1 MAYFLIDCLNTF
13 KLNVMKILNLK
24 LERVML
30 LLGLIFISYS
40 SYSQDIKP
48 SRQEQKAAK
57 RDRQYYNFQVLDTI
71 IQNKNFILEADY
83 LENEFGNRRQ
93 VLSNVNFIKI
103 DSTEAVLQ
111 TGNNTGMGFNGVGG
125 ATAQG
130 TIQGLK
136 IDKNLKNLSFYLRF
150 TVVTDIGIYD
160 VAMTINS
167 DRYARATITGLTRG
181 TLVYVGKIEN
191 SDASGFY
198 KGHNSI

>member
-1 MAYFLIDCLNTF
+1 MAYFLISCLNAF
-13 KLNVMKILNLK
+13 NLNVMKTLNLK
-24 LERVML
+24 LERVIL

-40 SYSQDIKP
+40 SYSQDIKL
-48 SRQEQKAAK
+48 SRKEQKDAK
-57 RDRQYYNFQVLDTI
+57 RDKAYYNFQVLDTM
-71 IQNKNFILEADY
+71 IQNRNFILEADY
-83 LENEFGNRRQ
+83 LENEFGNRRP

-111 TGNNTGMGFNGVGG
+111 TGNSTGMGFNGVGG

-150 TVVTDIGIYD
+150 TVMTNIGIYD
-160 VAMTINS
+160 VTMTVYS
-167 DRYARATITGLTRG
+167 DRYARATITGLTPG
-181 TLVYVGKIEN
+181 KLVYVGRIEN
-191 SDASGFY
+191 SDTSGFY

>member
-1 MAYFLIDCLNTF
+1 MKTLNF
-13 KLNVMKILNLK
+13 K

-30 LLGLIFISYS
+30 LLALIFISCS
-40 SYSQDIKP
+40 SYSQEIKP

-57 RDRQYYNFQVLDTI
+57 RERQFYNFQALDTLI
-71 IQNKNFILEADY
+71 KNKNFILEADY
-83 LENEFGNRRQ
+83 LENSWGYRRP

-103 DSTEAVLQ
+103 DSTQAVLQ
-111 TGNNTGMGFNGVGG
+111 TGNSTGMGFNGVGG

-160 VAMTINS
+160 VAMTVNS
-167 DRYARATITGLTRG
+167 DRYARATITGLTPG
-181 TLVYVGKIEN
+181 KLVYVGRIEN
-191 SDASGFY
+191 SDNSGYY